1 MAAKPNE
8 LSKRKKKR
16 KARGVALASLTGAG
30 IALIGVYVGFG
41 IYYNNHY
48 FPHTTIGDI
57 PCGNQTA
64 NYVESQNIDN
74 ASDYLLTLYDRKG
87 TKFHLAGMDF
97 SYAYDATGEEASI
110 LSHQNGFLWP
120 VEIFRKH
127 PYELDRSFTYDSSKL
142 QELID
147 AMEIFQEDYIVNPQ
161 NAYIDI
167 TDDTYKVVNEVEGNA
182 PIKENV
188 TEEITTA
195 INEQKT
201 KLTLSDNCYQKPE
214 ITANDKTITN
224 LKAQIDAYTAATIHY
239 TIDGA
244 DANLDSS
251 RILQMLNI
259 SKDGKVS
266 INEDKVTSFVQHL
279 ASTYNTYGDV
289 RDSKTS
295 KGDTVKIG
303 GGDYGWVINKA
314 KEKEEILKDL
324 KNGKPVERE
333 PVYEQ
338 TAIQSGTD
346 DIGDTYIELDYTNQH
361 MWFYKKGKLVL
372 ESDFVSGN
380 LNRNNGSPDG
390 VFKIVYRQKDATLVG
405 ENYASNVNYFMP
417 FAYNVGLHDAS
428 WRSTFGGEIY
438 KTSGSHGCIN
448 LPEKIAKKLYDKVD
462 VGTPV
467 IAFYREKVTLT
478 AENARISNAYSYKD
492 PDKE

>member
-1 MAAKPNE
+1 MATKPTE

-16 KARGVALASLTGAG
+16 KARKIVLASLTGAG

-64 NYVESQNIDN
+64 DYVESKNVDN
-74 ASDYLLTLYDRKG
+74 ASDYLLTL
-87 TKFHLAGMDF
+87 
-97 SYAYDATGEEASI
+97 EASI
-110 LSHQNGFLWP
+110 LSRQNNFLWP

-127 PYELDRSFTYDSSKL
+127 TYELDRSFTYDTSKL

-147 AMEIFQEDYIVNPQ
+147 ALEIFQEDYIEEPQ

-167 TDDTYKVVNEVEGNA
+167 TEDDYKVVDEIEGNS

-214 ITANDKTITN
+214 ITANDKTITD
-224 LKAQIDAYTAATIHY
+224 LKSQIDVYTAATIHY

-244 DANLDSS
+244 DENLDSS

-266 INEDKVTSFVQHL
+266 INEDKVTAFVQHL

-289 RDSKTS
+289 RDFKTS

-333 PVYEQ
+333 PIYEQ

-405 ENYASNVNYFMP
+405 ENYASNVKYFMP

-448 LPEKIAKKLYDKVD
+448 LPEKIAKKLYDKVE

-478 AENARISNAYSYKD
+478 AENAKISNAYSYKD